1 MPRYTKRYNV
11 MLWDAMRCPEM
22 SRDATRCLE
31 MPWDVARCHEMSKD
45 VTRCHKKPR
54 DAVGCNEMPLDAER
68 LRAMPRDD
76 AGCHKM
82 PRDATRCR
90 EIPFRLGQA
99 VDYTPPRLTY
109 EQRHRRC
116 YIYWLSLQKS
126 CSSELVAEQAAWI
139 QRWSSRIRSGQGK
152 LCRRHQESFFLCALP
167 LI

>member
-1 MPRYTKRYNV
+1 MSWDVTRCYEMPR
-11 MLWDAMRCPEM
+11 DAVRCRKM
-22 SRDATRCLE
+22 SRDVE
-31 MPWDVARCHEMSKD
+31 RCHEMPQEAA
-45 VTRCHKKPR
+45 RFRGMQR
-54 DAVGCNEMPLDAER
+54 DAARCRETQSDAKICHE
-68 LRAMPRDD
+68 MPRDD